1 MSFVKRNLLRRT
13 LTILILGALGA
24 GFWLMP
30 NSPSAIAVRA
40 QGVSAATLSPALSA
54 RLAVLA
60 NNADAGTVIVAFK
73 SANGLRDEHLNV
85 LRSVGVTGGLTF
97 PTLGM
102 VAQPMNAG
110 QVRALA
116 ANPSVR
122 SLWSNDRLIYYMH
135 QARVLG
141 GVQRVQTDAAMTLRN
156 GGMPVSGAG
165 DFSVL
170 VIDSGVDATHAD
182 LQFGT
187 KVIQNVQT
195 PVAAGTLP
203 GFTPHVSIENVPNT
217 DQTVGH
223 GTHCAGIIGGTG
235 LRSGGLYTG
244 VAPGAKIIGSGLG
257 AALFVINGLAAWEWG
272 LANQYRYNIRVVS
285 NSYGTSGAF
294 DPDNP
299 ITIATKL
306 AYDRNIAVIF
316 AAGNEGPAKDT
327 YNPYAKAPWV
337 IGVAAGSKE
346 GDLADFSSRGIRREI
361 RLSNEDPNDDFN
373 APTITAPGTGRIYE
387 TNAGKFTAAMVS
399 TRSTLN
405 LTANGLDADTEL
417 PAAHIPFY
425 TQISGT
431 SMATPYIAGVVAL
444 MLDADPTLSP
454 DQIREILTSTATK
467 MPGREEWE
475 VGAGFVNAHA
485 AVDKVFNRA
494 KPYRNIQDATYNVV
508 FGEERPPVQNFHI
521 DFSPE
526 VSGPASANSRAF
538 TVQAGINVL
547 DVFATVD
554 TIAGEGTGNLVGM
567 RITAPSGATYSTA
580 IDFPVI
586 GSDKREI
593 VVQNPEPGTWTL
605 EIRGA
610 RSLNAA
616 PQASSPTQLALPG
629 PVDGDVTQTRFI
641 LPVIAD
647 IQGHPDQAAIEAAI
661 KSRLIDTFAD
671 GTFRPN
677 STVTREDLAR
687 SLSLNTSL
695 RQSLGST
702 PRFADVTSDLRLFAE
717 YATARGSTNRDFDFT
732 PTGMIAASG
741 TSFNPL
747 GTVNRLDLVVALVKA
762 LGHDAAARALANTT
776 VTANGTALSDNAQ
789 IPGSLRG
796 YVQVAINKGLFEVF
810 PAEVRE
816 IAPGQFVAIP
826 GPRFEP
832 ATTVSRAVLARK
844 LSTYRTLFTTGG

>member
-1 MSFVKRNLLRRT
+1 MNFPKKNLLRIT
-13 LTILILGALGA
+13 LILLFLSALSA
-24 GFWLMP
+24 GLP
-30 NSPSAIAVRA
+30 PLAPLTVAESAQA
-40 QGVSAATLSPALSA
+40 GSATISPALSA
-54 RLAVLA
+54 RLAGLA
-60 NNADAGTVIVAFK
+60 NNIDVGMVIVAFN
-73 SANGLRDEHLNV
+73 SSNGLREEHLNV
-85 LRSVGVTGGLTF
+85 LRAAGVTGGQTF

-102 VAQPMNAG
+102 VAQPMTAG

-116 ANPSVR
+116 ANSAIR
-122 SLWSNDRLIYYMH
+122 SLWSNDRLMYYMH

-141 GVQRVQTDAAMTLRN
+141 GVQKVQTDSAMTLRN

-165 DFSVL
+165 NFSVL
-170 VIDSGVDATHAD
+170 VIDSGVDATLAD

-244 VAPGAKIIGSGLG
+244 VAPGAKIIGAGLG
-257 AALFVINGLAAWEWG
+257 AGIFVINGLAAWEWG
-272 LANQYRYNIRVVS
+272 LANQHRYNIRVVS
-285 NSYGTSGAF
+285 NSYGGAGTF
-294 DPDNP
+294 DPDDP
-299 ITIATKL
+299 ITIASKM
-306 AYDRNIAVIF
+306 AHDRNIAVVF
-316 AAGNEGPAKDT
+316 AAGNDGPTKDT
-327 YNPYAKAPWV
+327 YNTYAKAPWV

-346 GDLADFSSRGIRREI
+346 GDLADFSSRGVHRDI
-361 RLSNEDPNDDFN
+361 RLSNDDPNDDFN

-387 TNAGKFTAAMVS
+387 TNAGKFTAAIVS
-399 TRSTLN
+399 TRSTVN

-417 PAAHIPFY
+417 PLAHIPFY

-431 SMATPYIAGVVAL
+431 SMATPYISGVVAL

-454 DQIREILTSTATK
+454 DEIREILTSTATK

-485 AVDKVFNRA
+485 AVDKVFNRS
-494 KPYRNIQDATYNVV
+494 KPYRNIQDAMYNAL
-508 FGEERPPVQNFHI
+508 FGLEHPPLQNFHI
-521 DFSPE
+521 DFTPE
-526 VSGPASANSRAF
+526 ASGPASVNARTF
-538 TVQAGINVL
+538 TVEPGINVL

-567 RITAPSGATYSTA
+567 RITSPSGANFSTA

-586 GSDKREI
+586 GTDKRQI

-610 RSLNAA
+610 RGLTAA
-616 PQASSPTQLALPG
+616 PQASSPIQVAAPG
-629 PVDGDVTQTRFI
+629 PVDGNISQTRFI

-647 IQGHPDQAAIEAAI
+647 IQGHPEQTVIEAAL
-661 KSRLIDTFAD
+661 KSRLIDTFPD

-677 STVTREDLAR
+677 ATVTREDLAR
-687 SLSLNTSL
+687 SLALNTSL
-695 RQSLGST
+695 RQTLGST
-702 PRFADVTSDLRLFAE
+702 PKFTDVSSDLRLLAE

-732 PTGMIAASG
+732 PTGMIAVSG
-741 TSFNPL
+741 TSFNPT
-747 GTVNRLDLVVALVKA
+747 GSVNRLDLVVALVKA

-776 VTANGTALSDNAQ
+776 VTSNGTALSDNAQ
-789 IPGSLRG
+789 IPGPLRG
-796 YVQVAINKGLFEVF
+796 YVQIAINTGLFEVF

-816 IAPGQFVAIP
+816 IAPGQFISIP

-832 ATTVSRAVLARK
+832 ATTVSRAALAGK
-844 LSTYRTLFTTGG
+844 LNTYRALFSTGG

>member
-1 MSFVKRNLLRRT
+1 MY
-13 LTILILGALGA
+13 
-24 GFWLMP
+24 
-30 NSPSAIAVRA
+30 
-40 QGVSAATLSPALSA
+40 
-54 RLAVLA
+54 
-60 NNADAGTVIVAFK
+60 
-73 SANGLRDEHLNV
+73 H
-85 LRSVGVTGGLTF
+85 
-97 PTLGM
+97 
-102 VAQPMNAG
+102 
-110 QVRALA
+110 
-116 ANPSVR
+116 
-122 SLWSNDRLIYYMH
+122 MH

-141 GVQRVQTDAAMTLRN
+141 GVQKVQTDAAMTLRN

-165 DFSVL
+165 NFSVL

-244 VAPGAKIIGSGLG
+244 VAPGAKIIGAGLG
-257 AALFVINGLAAWEWG
+257 AGIFVINGLAAWEWA
-272 LANQYRYNIRVVS
+272 LVNQFRYNIRVVS
-285 NSYGTSGAF
+285 NSYGNSGPF
-294 DPDNP
+294 DPDDP

-316 AAGNEGPAKDT
+316 AAGNAGPAKDT

-346 GDLADFSSRGIRREI
+346 GDLADFSSRGIQRDI

-387 TNAGKFTAAMVS
+387 TNAGRFTSAVVS
-399 TRSTLN
+399 TRSTVN
-405 LTANGLDADTEL
+405 LTANGLDADADL
-417 PAAHIPFY
+417 PPAHIPFY

-454 DQIREILTSTATK
+454 DEIREILTSTASK

-494 KPYRNIQDATYNVV
+494 KPYKNMQDAMYNAV
-508 FGEERPPVQNFHI
+508 FDTEHPPLQNFHI
-521 DFSPE
+521 DFSPQ
-526 VSGPASANSRAF
+526 VSGPTSANARAF
-538 TVQAGINVL
+538 FVDPDIDLL

-554 TIAGEGTGNLVGM
+554 TIAREGTGNLVGI
-567 RITAPSGATYSTA
+567 RLTSPSGVNYSTA

-586 GSDKREI
+586 GSDKRQI
-593 VVQNPEPGTWTL
+593 VVENPEPGTWML

-610 RSLNAA
+610 RGLTAA
-616 PQASSPTQLALPG
+616 QQVSSPIQIAAPG
-629 PVDGDVTQTRFI
+629 PVDGNITQTRFI
-641 LPVIAD
+641 LPLIAD
-647 IQGHPDQAAIEAAI
+647 IQGHPEQAAIEAAL
-661 KSRLIDTFAD
+661 KSRVIDTFPD
-671 GTFRPN
+671 GTFRPD

-687 SLSLNTSL
+687 SLALNTSL
-695 RQSLGST
+695 RQTLGST
-702 PRFADVTSDLRLFAE
+702 PRFADASGDLRLFAE
-717 YATARGSTNRDFDFT
+717 YTTARGSTNRDFDST

-741 TSFNPL
+741 TSFNPGGL
-747 GTVNRLDLVVALVKA
+747 VTRLDLVVALVKA

-776 VTANGTALSDNAQ
+776 VTSNGTALSDNAQ

-796 YVQVAINKGLFEVF
+796 YVQIAINKGLFEVF

-816 IAPGQFVAIP
+816 VAPGQFIAIP

-832 ATTVSRAVLARK
+832 STTVTRVGLAQK
-844 LSTYRTLFTTGG
+844 LSAYRTLFTTGG